1 MNFRWRAAAYSL
13 ADVQDE
19 RCFSKE
25 HRAGGVSCRHGYLL
39 RSCRSVVRREVFR
52 TPAAHGKPCKRA
64 RPPLNWFPLQLLV
77 LLLLVACDSSDKA
90 ATQAPPLKVL
100 VTPASVRD
108 VALATEMVGTTM
120 GTQDV
125 PIRTRVEGYLQTMEF
140 EEGTF
145 VKKGDRLYTID
156 AQPFQ
161 AKLVAAQSQLA
172 GAITTHAKTES
183 DLARIRP
190 LAEIKAVSEQDLDSA
205 VAQEAAASATVRAGE
220 ANVELAEIELGYTRI
235 HAPIDG
241 LIGLTKAKPG
251 EFVGRDPNPV
261 VLNTLSDIDP
271 IRVRF
276 SISEQEYLTLARH
289 YSGQKDR
296 GSVKDRKDRPA
307 DLVLLLADG
316 SEHPEKGSIIA
327 SAQSIST
334 ETGTYTVEASFPN
347 PNNILLPGQFARVRA
362 QYRELENAV
371 VVPRKAVI
379 EMQGN
384 FRAYIINQQN
394 QVEAIDI
401 ELGPTIGNEVV
412 ISKGL
417 NGGETVIVEGLQKV
431 RPGIQVDPQPIKT
444 AAG

>member
-1 MNFRWRAAAYSL
+1 LSL
-13 ADVQDE
+13 SE
-19 RCFSKE
+19 
-25 HRAGGVSCRHGYLL
+25 
-39 RSCRSVVRREVFR
+39 
-52 TPAAHGKPCKRA
+52 
-64 RPPLNWFPLQLLV
+64 
-77 LLLLVACDSSDKA
+77 KA
-90 ATQAPPLKVL
+90 ATQAPPLTVR
-100 VTPASVRD
+100 VTQASVQN
-108 VALATEMVGTTM
+108 VSLATEMVGTTM

-125 PIRTRVEGYLQTMEF
+125 PIRTRVEGYLETMEF

-161 AKLVAAQSQLA
+161 AKLVAAQSELA
-172 GAITTHAKTES
+172 GAITTHARTES

-205 VAQEAAASATVRAGE
+205 VAQEAAASATVRANE

-251 EFVGRDPNPV
+251 EFVGREPNPV

-276 SISEQEYLTLARH
+276 SISEREYLTIARH
-289 YSGQKDR
+289 YSG
-296 GSVKDRKDRPA
+296 RKERMGEEGPRDRPA

-316 SEHPEKGSIIA
+316 SEHPEKGSVIA
-327 SAQSIST
+327 GAQSIST
-334 ETGTYTVEASFPN
+334 ETGTYTLEASFPN
-347 PNNILLPGQFARVRA
+347 PNNVLLPGQFARVRA

-371 VVPRKAVI
+371 VIPRQAVI

-384 FRAYIINQQN
+384 FRAYIVNQQK
-394 QVEAIDI
+394 QVEVVDVV
-401 ELGPTIGNEVV
+401 LGPTIGNEVV
-412 ISKGL
+412 ISDGL
-417 NGGETVIVEGLQKV
+417 IGGETIIVEGLQKV